1 VTGPRWDIALSFF
14 KVDCSSRVTRVF
26 RGGMLSFRP
35 PCLRSFSPSARSA
48 PCGVAIERLAGDTE
62 LGTKFANI
70 RAWLAHGGLSEAQL
84 RRCHLERPSTVA
96 TAGAGRRETRSG
108 PLDDEIAFELG
119 ERGEDAENQTAVC
132 GRGVEVGALAG
143 QHFCGGSGFLDSG
156 IS

>member
-1 VTGPRWDIALSFF
+1 
-14 KVDCSSRVTRVF
+14 
-26 RGGMLSFRP
+26 
-35 PCLRSFSPSARSA
+35 
-48 PCGVAIERLAGDTE
+48 VAIERLTGDAE